1 MIAPRSSDNDG
12 PLTWIGSFPVHVST
26 VLAGVHGATLILTA
40 LAMAAGAETALQ
52 AFVFSSSAVVNELSL
67 WQLATYAFVHMPPY
81 WLFLIELYLLVVF
94 GREIEGY
101 LGRGAFIRFYL
112 TLLLAPTLLFT
123 AAEWLGWHTGYAGSS
138 ALHFGVF
145 VAFALIY
152 PTAEMFFGIQ
162 AKWIALALLAI
173 NSLQCLALSD
183 YEALAVLAVDSVAAC
198 LFIARFQG
206 RLAMSFPTRQAR
218 TPVRAAARSRQ
229 PRPTAAEP
237 EEEDL
242 HGSIDPIL
250 DKISRSGIASLTA
263 RERERLEKARHKLIA
278 KDGGA

>member
-12 PLTWIGSFPVHVST
+12 PITWIGSFPVHVST
-26 VLAGVHGATLILTA
+26 ALAGVHAATLILTA
-40 LAMAAGAETALQ
+40 LALAAGAESALQ
-52 AFVFSSSAVVNELSL
+52 TFVFSSAAVTADLSI

-94 GREIEGY
+94 GREIESY
-101 LGRGAFIRFYL
+101 LGRGAFIRLYL

-123 AAEWLGWHTGYAGSS
+123 AAEFLGWHTGYSGSS

-206 RLAMSFPTRQAR
+206 KLALPERNYRIPIQRSSPPR
-218 TPVRAAARSRQ
+218 PSRQ
-229 PRPTAAEP
+229 PSAEP
-237 EEEDL
+237 VEEDL

-278 KDGGA
+278 KDGGV

>member
-1 MIAPRSSDNDG
+1 
-12 PLTWIGSFPVHVST
+12 
-26 VLAGVHGATLILTA
+26 
-40 LAMAAGAETALQ
+40 
-52 AFVFSSSAVVNELSL
+52 
-67 WQLATYAFVHMPPY
+67 
-81 WLFLIELYLLVVF
+81 
-94 GREIEGY
+94 
-101 LGRGAFIRFYL
+101 
-112 TLLLAPTLLFT
+112 LLFT
-123 AAEWLGWHTGYAGSS
+123 GADWLGWHTGYAGSS

-206 RLAMSFPTRQAR
+206 RLALALPSRSYR
-218 TPVRAAARSRQ
+218 IPVHRSVASRPARQ
-229 PRPTAAEP
+229 PAAEP

-250 DKISRSGIASLTA
+250 DKISRSGIASLTG

-278 KDGGA
+278 KDGGV